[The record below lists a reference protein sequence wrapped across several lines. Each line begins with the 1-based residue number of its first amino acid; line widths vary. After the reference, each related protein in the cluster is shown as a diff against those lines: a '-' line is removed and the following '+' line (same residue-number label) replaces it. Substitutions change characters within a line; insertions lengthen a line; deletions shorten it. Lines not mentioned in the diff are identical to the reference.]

1 MMLHGNGFFDIIMMI
16 KYPNGGIGIN
26 NMKRIL
32 VFALFVFVGGTGV
45 LRAEIPSVDLVDE
58 KVSALSDVV
67 DTKAND
73 TDVVHLTGD
82 EDIGGVKTFSG
93 TVMLV
98 GEVADTSNDNSVATT
113 KWTNDRVA
121 SAKGDIPV
129 GGKDSTTFTKIWIE
143 E

>member
-1 MMLHGNGFFDIIMMI
+1 M
-16 KYPNGGIGIN
+16 KY
-26 NMKRIL
+26 IL

-45 LRAEIPSVDLVDE
+45 LRADIPSVDLVDE

-73 TDVVHLTGD
+73 ADVVHLTGD
-82 EDIGGVKTFSG
+82 EEIGGAKTFSG
-93 TVMLV
+93 AVTL
-98 GEVADTSNDNSVATT
+98 GTAVADASNDNSVATT
-113 KWTNDRVA
+113 QWTNNRIA
-121 SAKGDIPV
+121 TAKGDIPI